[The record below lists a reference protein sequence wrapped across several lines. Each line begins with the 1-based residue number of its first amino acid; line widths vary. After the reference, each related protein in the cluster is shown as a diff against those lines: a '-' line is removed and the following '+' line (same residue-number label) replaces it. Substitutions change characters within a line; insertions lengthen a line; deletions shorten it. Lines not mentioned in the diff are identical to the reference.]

1 MTVKESHGW
10 PTKEGEQSR
19 KDNHFEE
26 IVVSFANISCEI
38 IVKLTNKSFQLK
50 PKELQMVQVHVK
62 TSPTAQELLAFEV
75 EVSSDGV
82 HHKLNSS
89 VELKVGSVP
98 SESLLLD
105 NFKGEQVL
113 DLVPKNITNPIENSE
128 RAHVK
133 IYGSWLA
140 S

>member
-1 MTVKESHGW
+1 MASSLAFHAV
-10 PTKEGEQSR
+10 PTTNTYVDEY
-19 KDNHFEE
+19 
-26 IVVSFANISCEI
+26 VS
-38 IVKLTNKSFQLK
+38 
-50 PKELQMVQVHVK
+50 

-113 DLVPKNITNPIENSE
+113 DLVPKNITNPIDKSE

-133 IYGSWLA
+133 IYGS
-140 S
+140 

>member
-82 HHKLNSS
+82 HQKLNSS

-98 SESLLLD
+98 LQKVCCSTTS
-105 NFKGEQVL
+105 KGNKSSILFQR
-113 DLVPKNITNPIENSE
+113 TSQTQS
-128 RAHVK
+128 K
-133 IYGSWLA
+133 IRNEPM
-140 S
+140 